1 MARSDP
7 QMNFR
12 IPVELKEQ
20 LELAAKDNN
29 RSLTAE
35 LINRPDESLN
45 AVSYDSNKDIHAK
58 LDNIYLEV
66 LKQRKS

>member
-1 MARSDP
+1 MARHDP
-7 QMNFR
+7 QVNFR
-12 IPVELKEQ
+12 IPAELKEQ

-35 LINRPDESLN
+35 LINRLDESLN

-66 LKQRKS
+66 LKQRK

>member
-12 IPVELKEQ
+12 IPAELKEQ

-29 RSLTAE
+29 RSATAE
-35 LINRPDESLN
+35 LINRLDESLN
-45 AVSYDSNKDIHAK
+45 AVSYALLSRVISRAFYA
-58 LDNIYLEV
+58 YL
-66 LKQRKS
+66 

>member
-12 IPVELKEQ
+12 IPADLKEQ
-20 LELAAKDNN
+20 LELAAKENN

-35 LINRPDESLN
+35 LINRLDESIN
-45 AVSYDSNKDIHAK
+45 GTNYDSNKDIHAK
-58 LDNIYLEV
+58 LDNIYIEI
-66 LKQRKS
+66 LKQRK

>member
-12 IPVELKEQ
+12 IPAELKEQ

-35 LINRPDESLN
+35 LINRLDASLN

-58 LDNIYLEV
+58 LDNIYLEL
-66 LKQRKS
+66 LKQRK

>member
-35 LINRPDESLN
+35 LINRLDESLN

-66 LKQRKS
+66 LKQRK

>member
-20 LELAAKDNN
+20 LELAAKENN

-35 LINRPDESLN
+35 LINRLDESLN
-45 AVSYDSNKDIHAK
+45 AVSYDSNEDIHAK

-66 LKQRKS
+66 LKQRN